1 MLEVI
6 VCAAGTLLRRVGTLC
21 VIPPRADTDTD
32 CMVER
37 TKVGC
42 GCWMCLNDAALGEV
56 VLCSY
61 AMTIIAAK
69 IKRKRS
75 GEDCRPAVTW
85 VVDVFVRVRTTSYR
99 RYTGFYEVVERTV
112 AFSG

>member
-1 MLEVI
+1 MCGGNASSACWDAVYHP
-6 VCAAGTLLRRVGTLC
+6 AAFRHRHGL
-21 VIPPRADTDTD
+21 
-32 CMVER
+32 VER

-42 GCWMCLNDAALGEV
+42 GCWMCLNDAALGGV

-75 GEDCRPAVTW
+75 GEDCCPAVTW
-85 VVDVFVRVRTTSYR
+85 VVDVFCSHPHVLSTLHW
-99 RYTGFYEVVERTV
+99 FLW
-112 AFSG
+112 SG